1 MLLNK
6 LQDRIELDS
15 RLTELTR
22 VQPWIDAL
30 ADQYGFSEDTRFAM
44 QLCMEEAL
52 ANVVMHGYRSEPGHP
67 IVLRSS
73 VSENELF
80 LVIEDRGPAF
90 APVEPASPGRA
101 TTPIN
106 LESIEPGGNG
116 IRLLYRFAGSVAY
129 ERFADGNRLTIGFP
143 FPKDGISV

>member
-1 MLLNK
+1 LNR

-22 VQPWIDAL
+22 VQPWIEAL
-30 ADQYGFSEDTRFAM
+30 ADHYCLSEDTRFAVH
-44 QLCMEEAL
+44 LCLEEAL
-52 ANVVMHGYRSEPGHP
+52 ANVVMHGYRNEPGHP
-67 IVLRSS
+67 IVIRSL
-73 VSENELF
+73 VSAGDLLF
-80 LVIEDRGPAF
+80 VIEDQAPAF
-90 APVEPASPGRA
+90 TPGEPTTPGDAAAPVS
-101 TTPIN
+101 

-143 FPKDGISV
+143 IPFEGVSV